1 MIKKTLVGLILGSA
15 VLMGGCSEDVSK
27 ELKDVGGQVKKDII
41 KTSKDELGKKLNEFT
56 NNEENTDVKS
66 NVEVESLQSFKIPK
80 YQGSDV
86 VAINRNE
93 PFFTKKE
100 LKDLTPYERFSSLDR
115 YGRAKTA
122 EAVVDKSMMPTSKR
136 TSLTYNPV
144 GFENQIK
151 VLTKRGKEGYLYDR
165 CHLIGHQLT
174 GENNTKEN
182 LTTCTR
188 TANRINMVL
197 YENEIASYVKNGGVV
212 KMRVTPMYDHNDLV
226 AKGILFEAKSLD
238 SDKISYNVFLHNVQ
252 SGVSIDYKTGK
263 AQIVENK

>member
-1 MIKKTLVGLILGSA
+1 MFKKTLMGLLLGSA
-15 VLMGGCSEDVSK
+15 VIMGGCSEDMSK
-27 ELKDVGGQVKKDII
+27 ELKDMGGQVKDELINSGKE
-41 KTSKDELGKKLNEFT
+41 ELGKKFNDFT
-56 NNEENTDVKS
+56 SNDNKEIKN
-66 NVEVESLQSFKIPK
+66 NVEVESLQNFKTPN
-80 YQGSDV
+80 YQGNDV
-86 VAINRNE
+86 VTINRNE
-93 PFFTKKE
+93 PFFTKQE
-100 LKDLTPYERFSSLDR
+100 LKDLTPYENFSSLDR

-122 EAVVDKSMMPTSKR
+122 EAVVDKSMMPTTKR
-136 TSLTYNPV
+136 TSLTYDPV
-144 GFENQIK
+144 GFEHQIK
-151 VLTKRGKEGYLYDR
+151 VMTKRGKEGYLYDR

-212 KMRVTPMYDHNDLV
+212 KMRVTPMYSHNDLV

-252 SGVSIDYKTGK
+252 SGVTIDYKTGE
-263 AQIVENK
+263 AQIIENN